1 MAMDL
6 KELSKEEINK
16 KMDEISEEILVE
28 QKKRTY
34 RNDPRYGREHVKTAR
49 EVALR
54 KEEDVLRNE
63 LQSRKDTY
71 FLD

>member
-1 MAMDL
+1 MNI
-6 KELSKEEINK
+6 KEMSVEDINK
-16 KMDEISEEILVE
+16 KMDEISEEILIE

-34 RNDPRYGREHVKTAR
+34 RIDPKYGREHVKTAR
-49 EVALR
+49 ESALR
-54 KEEDVLRNE
+54 KEEEEFRNE

>member
-1 MAMDL
+1 MMNP
-6 KELSKEEINK
+6 KEMSVEEINK

-28 QKKRTY
+28 QTKRTY
-34 RNDPRYGREHVKTAR
+34 RVDPRYGREHVKTAR
-49 EVALR
+49 EVELR
-54 KEEDVLRNE
+54 KEEENFRNE